1 VYRLDVSRAK
11 PPGVVWIAE
20 VLVSAPVAAK
30 IRAHHGLDPDEIGQL
45 VSSPPPRLG
54 TLVEDQRGRRLYI
67 RIRTAAGNPILVVL
81 SPVVDDIWRLTS
93 AYVHTSEDGA

>member
-1 VYRLDVSRAK
+1 VPRAK

-30 IRAHHGLDPDEIGQL
+30 IRANHELDPDEIGRL

-54 TLVEDQRGRRLYI
+54 TLVEDQRGKRLYV
-67 RIRTAAGNPILVVL
+67 RVRTAAGKPILVVL
-81 SPVVDDIWRLTS
+81 APVTDDIWRLTS
-93 AYVHTSEDGA
+93 AYVHANQDEA